1 MRSMTVDKDGDSIA
15 VVFLDRNISDEVRIM
30 EIGDE
35 LTRIASKIPA
45 GQELVL
51 DFKNVEYFTSVM
63 IGQLVR
69 LRKATEADSVELIL
83 RHVSP
88 MIQSVLRAT
97 HLDKVFRIESSD
109 G

>member
-1 MRSMTVDKDGDSIA
+1 MRSMTVDKDGDSLT

-30 EIGDE
+30 EIGND
-35 LTRIASKIPA
+35 LTEMASKIPA

-51 DFKNVEYFTSVM
+51 DFKNVEYITSVM
-63 IGQLVR
+63 IGQLVQ
-69 LRKATEADSVELIL
+69 LRKATEGDSVELRL

-97 HLDKVFRIESSD
+97 NLDKVFRIESSD